1 MPDPQVTTLHPKSDI
16 SVRTALARLEAGFA
30 AAETRSIQG
39 FAIMADGHRAMDKR
53 LDHISET
60 TMATQMA
67 VARIEGEH
75 TAERREANKAAL
87 DPEAKRVRTWTAVA
101 TVIAALVAI
110 PAALVAG
117 WEVAHGVA
125 TMVMHALGAHR

>member
-16 SVRTALARLEAGFA
+16 S
-30 AAETRSIQG
+30 
-39 FAIMADGHRAMDKR
+39 
-53 LDHISET
+53 
-60 TMATQMA
+60 
-67 VARIEGEH
+67 
-75 TAERREANKAAL
+75 
-87 DPEAKRVRTWTAVA
+87 VRTWTAVA